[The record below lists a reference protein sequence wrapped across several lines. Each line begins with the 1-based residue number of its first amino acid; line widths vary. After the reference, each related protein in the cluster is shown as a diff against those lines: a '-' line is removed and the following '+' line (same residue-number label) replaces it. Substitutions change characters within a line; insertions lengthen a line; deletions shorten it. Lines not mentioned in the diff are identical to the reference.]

1 MNADASRPSPILCME
16 HILVSGKTRENVP
29 MGDLLDAFQGHAR
42 REIGDLLEKD
52 WTDLERT
59 IGAWARHFSIHV
71 SSFGQRF
78 WVFTEYET
86 VTTYVVQAEEENRL
100 ESLLFDTQP

>member
-1 MNADASRPSPILCME
+1 MNEDSPTLRME
-16 HILVSGKTRENVP
+16 HILVSARTRENIP
-29 MGDLLDAFQGHAR
+29 MDDLLDAFRSHAR
-42 REIGDLLEKD
+42 REIGDLPEKD
-52 WTDLERT
+52 WTDLERSV
-59 IGAWARHFSIHV
+59 GAWARHFSIHQ

-86 VTTYVVQAEEENRL
+86 VTTYVVQAEEEKRL